1 MTKLTYKNLLDAG
14 VHFGHLTRKW
24 DPRMAPYIFME
35 RNGIHI
41 IDLNKTLATLEEA
54 SNAMRT
60 IVRSGRKVL
69 FVATKKQA
77 KSIVEEEARRL
88 RMPYVT
94 ERWLG
99 GMLTNFTTIRKSL
112 KKLSSIEKLIKDESY
127 LNLAKRERLMIA
139 REKDKLAKV
148 LGGISDLT
156 RLPAAVFV
164 VDVRKEHIAVKEAQK
179 LNIPIFAMVDTNSN
193 PNVADFPIPA
203 NDDAFKS
210 IDIIVRYLTKAVEE
224 GLLERKKDK
233 EELKLQQ
240 EEEEKRQVDD
250 GVKAKEVVGKKEE
263 GKAEKKVEEKA
274 DKKVEEQPK
283 EKAPKASAESD
294 KKKEEKSEPKTEK
307 DAESQKK
314 AEPKADAK
322 TEKKTAEKKDDEVPE
337 KAVEAVE
344 AEGADKEK

>member
-127 LNLAKRERLMIA
+127 MNLAKRERLMVA

-148 LGGISDLT
+148 LGGISELT
-156 RLPAAVFV
+156 RLPAAIFV

-193 PNVADFPIPA
+193 PNVADFPIPS
-203 NDDAFKS
+203 NDDAYKS
-210 IDIIVRYLTKAVEE
+210 IDICVRHLTKAVEE

-240 EEEEKRQVDD
+240 EEDEKRQVD
-250 GVKAKEVVGKKEE
+250 EGKKTAETTEE
-263 GKAEKKVEEKA
+263 TPVEEAEKKAE
-274 DKKVEEQPK
+274 DKPK
-283 EKAPKASAESD
+283 EKAPKAAAETE
-294 KKKEEKSEPKTEK
+294 KKKEIKDDAKEEKK
-307 DAESQKK
+307 A
-314 AEPKADAK
+314 AEPKKKTESTADAK
-322 TEKKTAEKKDDEVPE
+322 TVKKTTDKKADEAPE

-344 AEGADKEK
+344 AESADKKE